1 MSNHMVVYVDGLMR
15 PEAENMRPESTD
27 DNAIDIY
34 DGDTTDEELISS
46 AECRICQDE
55 CAIKNLE
62 SPCACNGS
70 LKVAFLFTVS
80 CGNYSFPGKLR
91 KLTQVLCFD
100 QYAHR
105 KCVQRWCNEKGNTIC
120 EICHQV
126 YIHSSLAAYCCN
138 L

>member
-1 MSNHMVVYVDGLMR
+1 MSNHHTVVYVNGLVR
-15 PEAENMRPESTD
+15 PVLAEAEYSMRTESPA

-34 DGDTTDEELISS
+34 DGDTTENEEEDSLISS

-55 CAIKNLE
+55 CDIKNLE

-70 LKVAFLFTVS
+70 LK
-80 CGNYSFPGKLR
+80 
-91 KLTQVLCFD
+91 
-100 QYAHR
+100 YAHR

-126 YIHSSLAAYCCN
+126 YTFFLLILMMYD